1 MKKLYKENSDHE
13 VRRKELYMK
22 RIFVLLAVVVISVG
36 NAFAEKNILIDFTK
50 LVADLDNGENRQTS
64 MDYSETTQGN
74 SFTPEQRAQLKTSL
88 LLKNWLVT
96 LASSSQSVT
105 NNALSYVKEATSK
118 GFFDAE
124 TPVMGVRIHFPVE
137 PYNSW
142 ALIKPPFEIPAY
154 DFSTVEEDG
163 TITRPADTENQD
175 FYAQSR
181 FEDGYGVLKN
191 VGAIKSFSVRVYG
204 LNFPHSLSIVYE
216 NDLGEQK
223 TISMGYLNFDGWQR
237 LTWENP
243 AYIQDLRARTM
254 RLYPLYPLNSAYIK
268 FVGFLVKRDAASL
281 GGDFIAYFRDVE
293 VIYDKAVQDTAPD
306 IDDEATWRIRQLRE
320 EETAA
325 RDNRNFGV
333 DQVLR
338 YIEGQ
343 KQATEDWTTPPPQ
356 AAGNNE

>member
-1 MKKLYKENSDHE
+1 
-13 VRRKELYMK
+13 MK
-22 RIFVLLAVVVISVG
+22 RIFILVAVVVISVG
-36 NAFAEKNILIDFTK
+36 SVFAEQGVLIDFAK
-50 LVADLDNGENRQTS
+50 LVPNLDNGENRQTLK
-64 MDYSETTQGN
+64 DYSETTQGG
-74 SFTPEQRAQLKTSL
+74 SFPADQLDQLKTSL

-96 LASSSQSVT
+96 LASSSQSVE
-105 NNALSYVKEATSK
+105 NNRLSYVTEAMSK

-124 TPVMGVRIHFPVE
+124 TPVMGVRVHFPVE

-142 ALIKPPFEIPAY
+142 ALIRPPFEIPAY
-154 DFSTVEEDG
+154 DFSTVEDDG
-163 TITRPADTENQD
+163 TVTRADAENED

-204 LNFPHSLSIVYE
+204 LNFPHSLSVVYE

-223 TISMGYLNFDGWQR
+223 TIPMGSLNFDGWQR

-268 FVGFLVKRDAASL
+268 FVGFLVKRDAASI

-293 VIYDKAVQDTAPD
+293 VIYDKAVQNPKGTD
-306 IDDEATWRIRQLRE
+306 IDDEATWRIRQERE
-320 EETAA
+320 EETSK

-343 KQATEDWTTPPPQ
+343 KQATEDWTTDAPQ
-356 AAGNNE
+356 QQAGNE